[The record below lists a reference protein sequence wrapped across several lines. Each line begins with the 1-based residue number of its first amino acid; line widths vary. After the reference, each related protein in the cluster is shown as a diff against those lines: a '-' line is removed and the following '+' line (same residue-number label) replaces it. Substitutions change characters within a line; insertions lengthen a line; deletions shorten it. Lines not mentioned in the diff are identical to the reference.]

1 MKAYSKIN
9 FGLKVGKR
17 DNDGLHPIISL
28 MVKINFYDE
37 LTILPASKFELHSS
51 APPYGEDN
59 LVYKVV
65 HEFYRRIGKP
75 PRVKVI
81 LKKNVWIGSGLGG
94 GSADAATALK
104 MLNEFEGYPLNNRE
118 LLELGQQLGSDVPF
132 FLNSNGLA
140 IVLGKGETVLPLD
153 AKFPFPYILLVN
165 PGVEISTQTMYQ
177 MLDEFRISTGIESCL
192 TFSDKDIIFLKDAI
206 EKGDW
211 HLWDW
216 RNEFEPLLRMRY
228 KVYDEIYEWLKSIGA
243 EVVSITGTGA
253 AMYGLFKKPPQFS
266 VCSWRVQL
274 TMPVYTGV

>member
-17 DNDGLHPIISL
+17 DEDGLHPIISL

-37 LTILPASKFELHSS
+37 LTILPASKFEFHSS
-51 APPYGEDN
+51 APPYGKDN
-59 LVYKVV
+59 LVYKAVQ
-65 HEFYRRIGKP
+65 EFYYKIAKS

-94 GSADAATALK
+94 GSADAAIALK
-104 MLNEFEGYPLNNRE
+104 MLNEFEGYPLDNRE
-118 LLELGQQLGSDVPF
+118 LFVLGRQLGSDVPF

-140 IVLGKGETVLPLD
+140 IVLDKGETVLPLN

-177 MLDEFRISTGIESCL
+177 MLDEFRISTGTESCL
-192 TFSDKDIIFLKDAI
+192 TFPDKDIIFLKDAI

-216 RNEFEPLLRMRY
+216 RNEFEPILRMRY

-243 EVVSITGTGA
+243 EVISITGTGA

-266 VCSWRVQL
+266 VCSWRVRL
-274 TMPVYTGV
+274 AMPVYTGV